1 METTYNIIKIEDL
14 KNELIRP
21 LTDQS
26 KKGDNGCIATIGGS
40 LEYTGA
46 PYYSAISALKAGSD
60 LSHVFCHTEA
70 AIPIKSYSPEL
81 IVHPGFN
88 LISNEDL
95 LNKSERWFKNMNSIL
110 IGPGL
115 GREID
120 TEKIFLK
127 FAKTISLIK
136 SIPLVFDADS
146 VWFWGKLNSEN
157 IDVEDKLKLSYIN
170 ENKNLILTPNFTEF
184 EKICKCL
191 GNDFNKESNE
201 KQKLFM
207 IDLIEKKNNNEILDN
222 NDIVNVNDLNN
233 DNELKNI
240 FINEINLFN
249 KFNNNFI
256 LVKKGLVDVI
266 TDGKELYIVKKKGSL
281 KRTGG
286 IGDVLAGLINCYCG
300 MLNKRKKEE
309 NKENDITHSELIK
322 CCVFGCY
329 VCREASRIAY
339 EKMKYSLTAP
349 DIINELHSVVTTL
362 Y

>member
-1 METTYNIIKIEDL
+1 MQNNFNNINIKDI

-21 LTDQS
+21 LTYLS

-88 LISNEDL
+88 LFSNETL

-115 GREID
+115 GRETD
-120 TEKIFLK
+120 TEKIFLE
-127 FAKTISLIK
+127 FTKTISLIK
-136 SIPLVFDADS
+136 NIPLVFDADA

-157 IDVEDKLKLSYIN
+157 NDEKEKLDIIN
-170 ENKNLILTPNFTEF
+170 NNKNLILTPNFTEF

-191 GNDFNKESNE
+191 GNEFNNDSIE
-201 KQKLFM
+201 KQKAFM
-207 IDLIEKKNNNEILDN
+207 IDLVENKNNDNLGTSEIINIEDLNNNNEI
-222 NDIVNVNDLNN
+222 
-233 DNELKNI
+233 KNI
-240 FINEINLFN
+240 FINEINLCN
-249 KFNNNFI
+249 KFGNNFI

-286 IGDVLAGLINCYCG
+286 IGDILSGLINCYCG

-309 NKENDITHSELIK
+309 NKEYNITHNELIK

-329 VCREASRIAY
+329 VCREASRLAY

-349 DIINELHSVVTTL
+349 DIISELHSVVTSL